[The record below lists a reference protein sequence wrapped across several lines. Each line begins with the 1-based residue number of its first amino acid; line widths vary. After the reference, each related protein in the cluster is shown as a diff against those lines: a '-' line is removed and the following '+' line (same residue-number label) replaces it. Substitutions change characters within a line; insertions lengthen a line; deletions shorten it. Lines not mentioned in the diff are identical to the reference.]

1 MKEFPVVGARADSS
15 RPSVLVTGGAGY
27 IGSHVVLACQEAGYP
42 VVVLDDFSTGHRT
55 AISECTPSIEAN
67 VADFD
72 AVKSVIDDYRVTSV
86 IHLAAS
92 TSIPRSMENSVEYY
106 INNSMNSLHL
116 IRACI
121 EANVRN
127 FIFSSTAAVYGIP
140 LQIPVSE
147 EARKCPI
154 NPYGKSKLM
163 TEWMISDAASDCGF
177 NYLIF
182 RFFNVAGADPKGRTG
197 PLGQRDTHLIKV
209 AAEAAVGKR
218 NSITVFGSDYE
229 TTDGS
234 CIRDFI
240 HVSDVADAHVAALRK
255 MESEGDGF
263 ESAVL
268 NCGYGFGASVFEVI
282 EAVKSEATASF
293 RVLEGPRR
301 AGDPPTLVAEAS
313 LIRRSLDWSPCY
325 DDLRSII
332 GSAIAWEQTHS

>member
-1 MKEFPVVGARADSS
+1 MKKIPVVGARADSS

-42 VVVLDDFSTGHRT
+42 VVVLDDFSTGHWT

-72 AVKSVIDDYRVTSV
+72 TVKSVIDDYRVTSV

-92 TSIPRSMENSVEYY
+92 TSIPQSMENSVKYY

-121 EANVRN
+121 EADIRN

-140 LQIPVSE
+140 LQTPVSE
-147 EARKCPI
+147 EARICPI

-197 PLGQRDTHLIKV
+197 PLGQGDSHLIKV

-218 NSITVFGSDYE
+218 KAITVFGSDYE

-240 HVSDVADAHVAALRK
+240 HVSDVADAHVAALQK
-255 MESEGDGF
+255 MESEGDDF
-263 ESAVL
+263 ESTVL

-282 EAVKSEATASF
+282 EAVNSEAPASF

-301 AGDPPTLVAEAS
+301 AGDAPTLVAEAS
-313 LIRRSLDWSPCY
+313 LIRRFLNWSPCY
-325 DDLRSII
+325 DDLRSIVR
-332 GSAIAWEQTHS
+332 SAIAWEQIHS